1 MVKWDTLSRC
11 MRRGGEEPEEE
22 AADDPDLD
30 SGDLFRVLAITL
42 YVLDIKYSI
51 ELFSFT
57 KI

>member
-1 MVKWDTLSRC
+1 
-11 MRRGGEEPEEE
+11 MRRDAEEPEEE
-22 AADDPDLD
+22 AADDPDVD
-30 SGDLFRVLAITL
+30 SRDLFRVLAITL